1 MYPLALRLAGRRVLV
16 VGGGAVATRR
26 VPALLDAEA
35 RVVVVAPELTPA
47 LRAHVDAGRLEWVA
61 REFAP
66 GDLDGAWLVQVAV
79 DDPAAAE
86 AVSAAALD
94 RQIFCVRADDRDA
107 ATAWTPAVTRYG
119 PLTVA
124 VLGGGDPRRAV
135 AVRDAIREQLI
146 TGSLSG
152 VAAEPPL
159 LPPPDGSPPGGAA
172 PAEGSAPNGSVRA
185 GVGGGPDATVASDTG
200 ETGGSGDAGN
210 TGSSGDAGDS
220 GDAGYTRDN
229 RDSGDKGDAG
239 DSGDTGD
246 HGHTGD
252 TGVSTERT
260 VADGRAVDPAV
271 PVGRPERPVG
281 RVALVGAGPGDP
293 ELITVRGRRLL
304 AEADVVVADRL
315 VPGLLLDELRP
326 EVELVD
332 ATKIPHGPAAA
343 QEEINKVLVDRAL
356 AGARVVRLKGGDPY
370 VFGRGG
376 EEALACAAAGIP
388 VTVVPGVTSSV
399 AVPAAAGIP
408 VTHRGV
414 AHEFTVVSGHL
425 PPEHPDSLVDWSVL
439 ARLRGTLVVLMGLNN
454 LPAIA
459 AALRAH
465 GRHPETPAA
474 VVQEG
479 TTDGQRVLRSTLDAV
494 AAEVH
499 AAGFRP
505 PAVVVVGD
513 VATTLAGTGVPAGL
527 SGRTRLAAGSTPP
540 VAP

>member
-26 VPALLDAEA
+26 VPALLEAEA

-66 GDLDGAWLVQVAV
+66 ADLDGAWLVQVAV

-86 AVSAAALD
+86 AVSAAAFE

-146 TGSLSG
+146 TGALSG
-152 VAAEPPL
+152 VAAEPP
-159 LPPPDGSPPGGAA
+159 PPPGPDGATPDAAVKDDALPAHLSTRNTNPPNGNGHGQGDSNHNPGGNHNAHTDADGDGDGKRRADDQDARGSDGAVADGSGLSAERAGVDGSETTVAA
-172 PAEGSAPNGSVRA
+172 PAVLA
-185 GVGGGPDATVASDTG
+185 GL
-200 ETGGSGDAGN
+200 
-210 TGSSGDAGDS
+210 
-220 GDAGYTRDN
+220 
-229 RDSGDKGDAG
+229 
-239 DSGDTGD
+239 
-246 HGHTGD
+246 
-252 TGVSTERT
+252 
-260 VADGRAVDPAV
+260 
-271 PVGRPERPVG
+271 PERPVG

-315 VPGLLLDELRP
+315 VPGLLLDELHP

-343 QEEINKVLVDRAL
+343 QEEINRVLVERAL

-399 AVPAAAGIP
+399 AAPAAAGIP

-425 PPEHPDSLVDWSVL
+425 PPEHPDSLVDWSAL

-465 GRHPETPAA
+465 GRRPETPAA

-479 TTDGQRVLRSTLDAV
+479 TTHGQRVLRSTLAAV
-494 AAEVH
+494 AADAL

-505 PAVVVVGD
+505 PAVVVFGE
-513 VATTLAGTGVPAGL
+513 VATTLAAVP
-527 SGRTRLAAGSTPP
+527 SS
-540 VAP
+540 AP